1 MSGRGNWPCDTAATG
16 TPVRQGANSS
26 REPAVPG
33 VSGKMGS
40 AAPAAGGGTEG
51 PGTRSQGAFV
61 VPGTGTARRRR
72 GDTEMSDQRPETI
85 ALHGGQVADPTTGA
99 RAVPIYQTT
108 SYVFEDTQHAAD
120 LFALKVPGNIYTRIM
135 NPTQD
140 VLEQRVTALE
150 GGIAAVATASGQ
162 SAVTYSVLNIA
173 RAGDN
178 IISVSTLYGG
188 TYNLFAHTLPQYGI
202 EVRWAD
208 PDDPGAVAALV
219 DENTKLVFAE
229 TIGNPKLN
237 VVDIRAWADAAHAAG
252 LPLIVDNTV
261 PTPLLCRVFDLGA
274 DVAVHSATKYI
285 GGHGTTIGGVVVDSG
300 KFDWVAHADRYP
312 GLTKPDPSYHGVVWA
327 DALGPAAYIGRV
339 RTVLLRNTGA
349 AISPFNAFLL
359 LQGLETLPLRIERHS
374 TNALAVAQHLEAHE
388 AVTWVNYPGLDSS
401 PYKAVADKTLTGGY
415 GGLVTFGI
423 TGGREAGQTFIE
435 GLELF
440 SHLANIGDAKSLAIH
455 NASTTHSQLND
466 EELEASGVTQDT
478 VRLSVGI
485 EHIDDIIEDLNQAL
499 VKAAVPVAV

>member
-1 MSGRGNWPCDTAATG
+1 
-16 TPVRQGANSS
+16 
-26 REPAVPG
+26 
-33 VSGKMGS
+33 
-40 AAPAAGGGTEG
+40 
-51 PGTRSQGAFV
+51 
-61 VPGTGTARRRR
+61 
-72 GDTEMSDQRPETI
+72 MSDHRPETI
-85 ALHGGQVADPTTGA
+85 ALHGGQVPDPTTGA

-120 LFALKVPGNIYTRIM
+120 LFALRVPGNIYTRIM

-140 VLEQRVTALE
+140 VFEQRVTQLE

-162 SAVTYSVLNIA
+162 SAVAYSVLNLA

-202 EVRWAD
+202 EVRWVDA
-208 PDDPGAVAALV
+208 DDPGAVAALV

-237 VVDIRAWADAAHAAG
+237 VVDIRAWADAAHAQG

-261 PTPLLCRVFDLGA
+261 PTPILARVFNQGA
-274 DVAVHSATKYI
+274 DIAVHSATKYI
-285 GGHGTTIGGVVVDSG
+285 GGHGTSIGGIVVDSG
-300 KFDWVAHADRYP
+300 NFDWTAQADRYP

-327 DALGPAAYIGRV
+327 DVLGPAAYIGRV
-339 RTVLLRNTGA
+339 RTVLLRNLGA

-374 TNALAVAQHLEAHE
+374 ANALAVARHLEQHD

-401 PYKAVADKTLTGGY
+401 PYKEVADRVLTGGY

-423 TGGREAGQTFIE
+423 VGGLEAGKVFIE
-435 GLELF
+435 SLELF

-455 NASTTHSQLND
+455 NATTTHSQLNE
-466 EELEASGVTQDT
+466 EELAASGVTQDT

-485 EHIDDIIEDLNQAL
+485 ENIDDIVEDLDQAL
-499 VKAAVPVAV
+499 LKAAVPAAV